1 MPARFTVLAAAAIL
15 TIAAGCGGG
24 GTSGLTDNEVLALID
39 RDAVVDLVRITK
51 TRDAGGAIEIGL
63 ASQVPVKIV
72 ARYTGENG
80 PASVTC
86 NVEPPVTVLAIPD
99 FKRDS
104 GSRIVLSPR

>member
-1 MPARFTVLAAAAIL
+1 MHARFTAWIAAVLLAV
-15 TIAAGCGGG
+15 AAGCGGG
-24 GTSGLTDNEVLALID
+24 ASGLTDSEVLALID

-51 TRDAGGAIEIGL
+51 TRDTGDAIEIGL
-63 ASQVPVKIV
+63 ASQAPVKIV

-80 PASVTC
+80 PAVLTC